1 MAVARTERQQVD
13 RVFDG
18 AVAAGGSEVAE
29 LPVIPNGEVWRITR
43 FGGSEVGSGDG
54 KASVIALQLFDGTA
68 WQTIRGFGVVS
79 TAVEVELA
87 RDIRGNGTKKLRVV
101 RQNKSSTSK
110 QIIAWL
116 EGFKAGG

>member
-1 MAVARTERQQVD
+1 MAVARTEHQKVD

-18 AVAAGGSEVAE
+18 SVAASSQDIQE
-29 LPVIPNGEVWRITR
+29 LPVIPNGEVWRVTR
-43 FGGSEVGSGDG
+43 FGGSEVGTGDG
-54 KASVIALQLFDGTA
+54 KASVIALQIYDGTS

-87 RDIRGNGTKKLRVV
+87 RDVRGDGTRKLRII
-101 RQNKSSTSK
+101 RQNKSATAK

-116 EGFKAGG
+116 EGYRVD